1 MKEKQD
7 MKKRNII
14 RGFLVLVMV
23 VMTGFFINLEITKAD
38 EKNTENYH
46 LIPWDDGQS
55 GTYWMD
61 GYLYWIDMKKK
72 KISFPSALTVLFI
85 VLIFAAILTAV
96 VPAGLYS
103 KLTYNA
109 DHDVFEITTPEGE
122 VTEMAP
128 TQKSLDELGAET
140 RGTSGWKDLWMWI
153 YENWKSRGVFV

>member
-1 MKEKQD
+1 
-7 MKKRNII
+7 
-14 RGFLVLVMV
+14 
-23 VMTGFFINLEITKAD
+23 
-38 EKNTENYH
+38 
-46 LIPWDDGQS
+46 
-55 GTYWMD
+55 
-61 GYLYWIDMKKK
+61 MKKK

-128 TQKSLDELGAET
+128 TQKSLDELGVTGNLNKFLEEVSANRSLFLEPT
-140 RGTSGWKDLWMWI
+140 RESIRNRRAYL
-153 YENWKSRGVFV
+153 KSSLQQSVVFTIPLISSFLYLSSADVSVS